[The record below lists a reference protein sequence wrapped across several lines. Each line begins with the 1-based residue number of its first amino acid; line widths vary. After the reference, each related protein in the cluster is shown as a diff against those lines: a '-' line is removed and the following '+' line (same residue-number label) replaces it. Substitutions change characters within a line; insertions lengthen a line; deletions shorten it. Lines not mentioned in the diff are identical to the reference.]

1 MSLQAIRY
9 KRGELQLLNQL
20 LLPDRT
26 EYEDI
31 KSVRDGWRAIKEM
44 KVRGAPAIAIAGC
57 LSVGV
62 EVANRDFRSA
72 EELVKFVTDSL
83 AYLVTARPTAVNM
96 TEASVR
102 FSKEISQLSKEG
114 HSSKE
119 KLKDWFLQAVQDMLD
134 RDVEDNKA
142 MGRFGAEHILQNV
155 GQKRVTVLT
164 HCNTGSLATAGY
176 GTALGV
182 IRALNEKK
190 AIEEVYCTETRPYNQ
205 GSRLTAYELVH
216 DRIPA
221 TLITDSMAAALM
233 RTKGIS
239 AIVVGADRVV
249 ANGDTANK
257 IGTYQLAI
265 LAHHHGVPFYIAAPS
280 TTCDLSLRT
289 GEEIV
294 IEERPHKEMTHIKG
308 TRLAPE
314 GIKCWNP
321 AFDVTPHDLITGGII
336 TEKGVF
342 PPEKLETAL
351 QQLNG
356 EQDR

>member
-31 KSVRDGWRAIKEM
+31 KTVEDGWRAIKEM
-44 KVRGAPAIAIAGC
+44 KAI
-57 LSVGV
+57 
-62 EVANRDFRSA
+62 
-72 EELVKFVTDSL
+72 
-83 AYLVTARPTAVNM
+83 
-96 TEASVR
+96 
-102 FSKEISQLSKEG
+102 
-114 HSSKE
+114 
-119 KLKDWFLQAVQDMLD
+119 QDMLD
-134 RDVEDNKA
+134 KDVEDNKT
-142 MGRFGAEHILQNV
+142 MGRYGAEHILQNV
-155 GQKRVTVLT
+155 
-164 HCNTGSLATAGY
+164 
-176 GTALGV
+176 GV

-205 GSRLTAYELVH
+205 GARLQLYELVH
-216 DRIPA
+216 DNIPA

-239 AIVVGADRVV
+239 AVVVGADRVV

-294 IEERPHKEMTHIKG
+294 IEERSQKEMTHIGG

-314 GIKCWNP
+314 VRYMLNRAMLVARDP
-321 AFDVTPHDLITGGII
+321 SEALDII
-336 TEKGVF
+336 TNKKGPGVASGF
-342 PPEKLETAL
+342 SVNIGYASDFSKLYNIEVAPTVPNLPQYSQTVLDVQGQEHYFHFNMYDKLNGTVPQYEDPSTEHRKARAAQMASPYDLKNIVDILGDTQDPDYPIYRTPNNKDGAETVATAL
-351 QQLNG
+351 FC
-356 EQDR
+356 